1 MPDRPNLSGNLRR
14 FPGDAQKAAAAA
26 TAAREKRERA
36 AHEAHTRKAA
46 ALADR
51 ADARLRRLLGK
62 RDHAALLEPPGPG
75 AARAP

>member
-14 FPGDAQKAAAAA
+14 FPADAQKAAAAA

-51 ADARLRRLLGK
+51 ANAGSV
-62 RDHAALLEPPGPG
+62 ACSASGTMPPSSS
-75 AARAP
+75 